1 MSTAT
6 IDRIYNSAQPHT
18 ALLILED
25 GTIFEGDGFGAE
37 TINTGEI
44 CFNTSMSGYQE
55 IMTDPS
61 YAAQI
66 IAFTFPHIGNVGANA
81 VDLEAEKPAALGMI
95 TRCLPTNPSNFR
107 ATESLSNWLKANNL
121 PGISGIDTRALTHA
135 IRDGGAPNGV
145 IAVNYKAEFDRP
157 ALLDM
162 AKAWP
167 GLKGMELAKSVT
179 RKKTQKWEESLWDI
193 KTDSYANANDAKTSA
208 SANASASASANTKA
222 ANTKANNK
230 GLRIV
235 AFDYGC
241 KSNILRCL
249 ASFGCEVV
257 VVPATSSADDVLAL
271 KPDGL
276 FLSNGPGDPA
286 ATADYSSATIRT
298 LAEGRS
304 IAEGPS
310 PAERRRPISRSAI
323 QGLIKRRNPA
333 NNAPGSNLNPSF
345 VLNHSLTTLL
355 NDPLA
360 TADYSNAIIPTPAEG
375 GNLAEGKNP
384 AKKGLPIFGICIG
397 HQLIAEAFGAKTFKM
412 PRGHRGANHP
422 VKNIRTGKIEI
433 TSQNH
438 GFAVDPQSLTNKDIE
453 VTHISLFDGSI
464 EGIRHK
470 TLPVFSVQYHPEASP
485 GPHDAHYLFERFV
498 EMIKEH
504 KNAAP

>member
-81 VDLEAEKPAALGMI
+81 VDLEAAVPAALGMI

-107 ATESLSNWLKANNL
+107 AKESLSNWLKANNL

-135 IRDGGAPNGV
+135 IRDGGAPKGV

-157 ALLDM
+157 ALLDK

-167 GLKGMELAKSVT
+167 GLKGMELAQLVTCEETHKWEDPLQDIKTDT
-179 RKKTQKWEESLWDI
+179 RKKTQKWVEFLSDT
-193 KTDSYANANDAKTSA
+193 KTDPYAN
-208 SANASASASANTKA
+208 

-249 ASFGCEVV
+249 ASVGCEVE
-257 VVPATSSADDVLAL
+257 VVPATSSVDDVLAL

-298 LAEGRS
+298 LAEGRNITEGGKVAEGRK

-310 PAERRRPISRSAI
+310 PAE
-323 QGLIKRRNPA
+323 
-333 NNAPGSNLNPSF
+333 
-345 VLNHSLTTLL
+345 
-355 NDPLA
+355 
-360 TADYSNAIIPTPAEG
+360 
-375 GNLAEGKNP
+375 GKNP
-384 AKKGLPIFGICIG
+384 AENGLPIFGICIG

-422 VKNIRTGKIEI
+422 VKDISTGKIEI

-438 GFAVDPQSLTNKDIE
+438 GFAVDRQSLINTDIE

-498 EMIKEH
+498 TMIKEH

>member
-25 GTIFEGDGFGAE
+25 GTIFEGDGFGAQ

-55 IMTDPS
+55 IMTDLS

-107 ATESLSNWLKANNL
+107 AKESLSNWLKANNL

-162 AKAWP
+162 AKTWP

-179 RKKTQKWEESLWDI
+179 RKKTQKWAESLWDI
-193 KTDSYANANDAKTSA
+193 KTDSYASAKAAYAKAANTKAA
-208 SANASASASANTKA
+208 NANASASANANTSAKA

-249 ASFGCEVV
+249 TSVGCEVEI
-257 VVPATSSADDVLAL
+257 VPATSSADDVLAL

-298 LAEGRS
+298 L
-304 IAEGPS
+304 
-310 PAERRRPISRSAI
+310 
-323 QGLIKRRNPA
+323 
-333 NNAPGSNLNPSF
+333 
-345 VLNHSLTTLL
+345 
-355 NDPLA
+355 
-360 TADYSNAIIPTPAEG
+360 
-375 GNLAEGKNP
+375 

-438 GFAVDPQSLTNKDIE
+438 GFAVDRQSLTNKDIE

-470 TLPVFSVQYHPEASP
+470 NLPVFSVQYHPEASP

>member
-1 MSTAT
+1 MGLPPFCDYSCATTLGGSVFGNKMSTAT

-55 IMTDPS
+55 IMTDLS

-81 VDLEAEKPAALGMI
+81 VDLEAAVPAALGMI

-179 RKKTQKWEESLWDI
+179 RKKTQKWAESLWDI
-193 KTDSYANANDAKTSA
+193 KTDSYASAKAAYAKAAKTNA
-208 SANASASASANTKA
+208 ANTKAANASASANASANTKA

-230 GLRIV
+230 RLRIV

-249 ASFGCEVV
+249 ASVGCEVE

-298 LAEGRS
+298 LAEGRKVAEGRK
-304 IAEGPS
+304 IAEGENITEGPS
-310 PAERRRPISRSAI
+310 PAE
-323 QGLIKRRNPA
+323 
-333 NNAPGSNLNPSF
+333 
-345 VLNHSLTTLL
+345 
-355 NDPLA
+355 
-360 TADYSNAIIPTPAEG
+360 
-375 GNLAEGKNP
+375 
-384 AKKGLPIFGICIG
+384 KGLPIFGICIG

-422 VKNIRTGKIEI
+422 VKDISTGKIEI

-438 GFAVDPQSLTNKDIE
+438 GFAVDPQSLPADIE

-464 EGIRHK
+464 EGIRH
-470 TLPVFSVQYHPEASP
+470 TNLPVFSVQYHPEASP

-498 EMIKEH
+498 AMIKEH